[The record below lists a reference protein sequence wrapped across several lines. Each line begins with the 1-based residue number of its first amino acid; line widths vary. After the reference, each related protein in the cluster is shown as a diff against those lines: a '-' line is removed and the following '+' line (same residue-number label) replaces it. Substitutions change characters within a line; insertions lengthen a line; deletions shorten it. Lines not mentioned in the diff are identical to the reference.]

1 LQTEVDRLYDIFVNQ
16 VGQMRG
22 LDPDAVRAT
31 EAGLF
36 YGEQAVAAGL
46 ADAVMPFDAVMT
58 EFTDALAAK
67 QRLAQPAWPAPRREA
82 CPLNPFQTRP
92 EANLSPWR
100 TP

>member
-1 LQTEVDRLYDIFVNQ
+1 MPCAPPRRVFS
-16 VGQMRG
+16 
-22 LDPDAVRAT
+22 A
-31 EAGLF
+31 AG
-36 YGEQAVAAGL
+36 GGAAGL

-67 QRLAQPAWPAPRREA
+67 QRLAQPGGSHAPRREA